1 MIQAMVLVALGPHE
15 TPHRQI
21 WKATETLP
29 SGSSVLVLTN
39 DCLPLDTGD
48 YAWCRPDVNIQLAT
62 PPKHYE
68 LWDAYAHIV
77 GGDQGGDK

>member
-21 WKATETLP
+21 WKATETLA

-48 YAWCRPDVNIQLAT
+48 YA
-62 PPKHYE
+62 
-68 LWDAYAHIV
+68 
-77 GGDQGGDK
+77 

>member
-39 DCLPLDTGD
+39 DRLPLVTGD
-48 YAWCRPDVNIQLAT
+48 YAWCRPDLNIQLAT

-68 LWDAYAHIV
+68 RWDAYAQIV
-77 GGDQGGDK
+77 GGDRGGHK

>member
-1 MIQAMVLVALGPHE
+1 
-15 TPHRQI
+15 
-21 WKATETLP
+21 
-29 SGSSVLVLTN
+29 VLTN

-68 LWDAYAHIV
+68 LWDAYAQLV
-77 GGDQGGDK
+77 GGDRGGDK